1 MERTDFDME
10 NMYDFVGNY
19 ADENNL
25 RATINA
31 LPFAREKHEGQ
42 VRKGADGNKLPY
54 ITHPLTMA
62 CHAISMGLTDD
73 DLLAAILLHDV
84 VEDCGVSPASLPV
97 NRSVQNAVLLV
108 TRQDGE
114 SKAKYYLQIGENPIA
129 VLVKLIDRCHNVSQ
143 MSLAFSR
150 EKLWKYIRET
160 QDYILP
166 MLEDAKE
173 KWPEYGRQYFLL
185 EYQICSELST
195 VKALLER
202 EDL

>member
-1 MERTDFDME
+1 MEKTTFDIERMYEYVGDF
-10 NMYDFVGNY
+10 
-19 ADENNL
+19 ADEHNL

-42 VRKGADGNKLPY
+42 MRKGPEGVKLPY
-54 ITHPLTMA
+54 ISHPLTMV
-62 CHAISMGLTDD
+62 CHAIAMGLYDD
-73 DLLAAILLHDV
+73 DLLAALLLHDV
-84 VEDCGVSPASLPV
+84 VEDCGVSAASLPV

-114 SKAKYYLQIGENPIA
+114 RKAKYYQQIGENPIA
-129 VLVKLIDRCHNVSQ
+129 VMVKLIDRCHNVSQ

-150 EKLWKYIRET
+150 EKLWKYIHET
-160 QDYILP
+160 EEYILP
-166 MLEDAKE
+166 MLEEAKE
-173 KWPEYGRQYFLL
+173 KWPEYTNQYFLL
-185 EYQICSELST
+185 EYHICSELGA

>member
-1 MERTDFDME
+1 MDRNTFDIDR
-10 NMYDFVGNY
+10 MYDFIGDF
-19 ADENNL
+19 ADQHNL

-31 LPFAREKHEGQ
+31 LPFAKEKHEGQ
-42 VRKGADGNKLPY
+42 MRKGPKGAKQPY
-54 ITHPLTMA
+54 ISHPLTMA

-84 VEDCGVSPASLPV
+84 VEDCGVSAASLPV

-108 TRQDGE
+108 TRQEGE
-114 SKAKYYLQIGENPIA
+114 SKAKYYSQIGENPIA
-129 VLVKLIDRCHNVSQ
+129 AMVKVIDRCHNVSQ

-160 QDYILP
+160 EDYVLP
-166 MLEDAKE
+166 LLAASKE
-173 KWPEYGRQYFLL
+173 KWPKYMNQYFLL
-185 EYQICSELST
+185 EYQICSALDT